1 MNDLTPSISA
11 CVIVVVNDLGSSEGQ
26 ITFSLN
32 SKLCTQFWVNITN
45 DYNSLRRERVIVRQQ
60 HRKDSSC
67 QSLRF
72 FDENLAF

>member
-32 SKLCTQFWVNITN
+32 SKLCTQFWV
-45 DYNSLRRERVIVRQQ
+45 SLGLYLWCRILLLPEGYQIVRF
-60 HRKDSSC
+60 
-67 QSLRF
+67 SLHP
-72 FDENLAF
+72 NHKMVPI